1 MRRQLRMCG
10 WIFAIMCS
18 MSVLCASYAEG
29 HMLYSDEDDV
39 TDFNSDGKTDFV
51 DFIMFATAFGSQ
63 QVQFDL
69 NQNGLVDFPDFLVFI
84 SAFGQPGSGSSGGT
98 QGDAPFS
105 AQAFQHFA
113 DRLNIRWD
121 DDFLYIE
128 SNAFPDH
135 RMMVG
140 TTAWNQQVP
149 LPQPYQGDNAWQIPL
164 KPVVAD
170 VPVYASRTL
179 FRGAIGLAINGVP
192 IFNPI
197 KQNGRTDTY
206 LAGELDEFGGHA
218 GRADDYHYHIAPL
231 FLIKKVGDAVPIAYA
246 LDGYPMYGLNES
258 DGTPATNLDD
268 LNGHFDAN
276 GNYHYHSTLDYP
288 YVNGGFKGAIELAR
302 GEEVANQPRT
312 RPVRPSGT
320 GMRANITGFV
330 KGADGW
336 YRLTYEANGGT
347 HAIAYF
353 LRPDGDYDFQFV
365 DASGNITRQTYR
377 SNGSVAVQGG
387 EGTPGQGGVS
397 NDSGAPSV
405 TDSVESSSDS
415 LFVAS
420 ELLGR
425 PTDRSVTV
433 NVVASADLEI
443 YLEYGTES
451 GVYIN
456 QTSVMKG
463 SRDIPIEIAVD
474 GLLSNTRYYYQTRYR
489 RAGESEFKRRDEYT
503 FHTYRP
509 PGTTFTFSIQADA
522 HLDGR
527 SSLELYHQ
535 SLENVAAYQPDFL
548 IDLGDTFMCNKHSE
562 PLTEIVR
569 PAPDYA
575 TVDRRY
581 LYERGNFGKIAHS
594 VPLFLVNGNHEGE
607 EGWSLNGT
615 SNNVAVWAT
624 MARKKYYLNP
634 VPGVFYSGDS
644 DEEQFVGL
652 RESYYSWSWGDALF
666 VVIDPYWYTTTKP
679 KRGGVSDNWRWT
691 LGEKQYQWLRQVLE
705 TSDATFKFIFSHHM
719 VGGGFTLVRDAAV
732 LRWPRITNGVVRI
745 KMAVGG
751 LTQNAGDGASL
762 FIN

>member
-1 MRRQLRMCG
+1 MRRQLRMFGLFFCV
-10 WIFAIMCS
+10 I
-18 MSVLCASYAEG
+18 SVLCASYAEG
-29 HMLYSDEDDV
+29 HMLYSDESDV
-39 TDFNSDGKTDFV
+39 TDFNDDGKTDFV
-51 DFIMFATAFGSQ
+51 DFVMFAAAFGSQ
-63 QVQFDL
+63 QIQFDL

-84 SAFGQPGSGSSGGT
+84 SAFGQPGAGSSGGT
-98 QGDAPFS
+98 QGDAPVS

-113 DRLNIRWD
+113 DRLSIQWN

-128 SNAFPDH
+128 SDAFPDH

-140 TTAWNQQVP
+140 ITAWNQQVP

-164 KPVVAD
+164 KPAVAD
-170 VPVYASRTL
+170 VPVYASQTL

-197 KQNGRTDTY
+197 KQDGRTDTY

-231 FLIKKVGDAVPIAYA
+231 FLTEKVGDAVPIAYA
-246 LDGYPMYGLNES
+246 LDGYPMYGLNEP
-258 DGTPATNLDD
+258 DGTPAKDLDD

-276 GNYHYHSTLDYP
+276 GSYHYHSTLDYP
-288 YVNGGFKGAIELAR
+288 YVNGGFKGVIELFR

-312 RPVRPSGT
+312 RPVRPSGR
-320 GMRANITGFV
+320 GVRANITDFV
-330 KGADGW
+330 KGADDW
-336 YRLTYEANGGT
+336 YRLTYEANGGI

-353 LRPDGDYDFQFV
+353 LRPDGDYDFQFT
-365 DASGNITRQTYR
+365 DANGNITRQTYR
-377 SNGSVAVQGG
+377 SNGSVAVEGDAGTSGQSGG
-387 EGTPGQGGVS
+387 S
-397 NDSGAPSV
+397 NDSGSQTV
-405 TDSVESSSDS
+405 TDPPDTDSDS

-433 NVVASADLEI
+433 NLVPSADLEI

-451 GVYIN
+451 GVYTN
-456 QTSVMKG
+456 QTSVVMG
-463 SRDIPIEIAVD
+463 SRDTPIEIAME
-474 GLLSNTRYYYQTRYR
+474 GLLSNTRYYYRTRYR
-489 RAGESEFKRRDEYT
+489 RAGETEFKRRGEYT

-509 PGTTFTFSIQADA
+509 PGTTFTFSIQACA

-527 SSLELYHQ
+527 SSLELYHR
-535 SLENVAAYQPDFL
+535 SLENVAAYQSDFL

-562 PLTEIVR
+562 PLTATVR

-575 TVDRRY
+575 TVERRY
-581 LYERGNFGKIAHS
+581 LYERGNFGKITHS
-594 VPLFLVNGNHEGE
+594 IPLFLVNGNHDGE

-615 SNNVAVWAT
+615 PNNVAVWAT
-624 MARKKYYLNP
+624 MARKKYYPNP
-634 VPGVFYSGDS
+634 VPDVFYSGDS
-644 DEEQFVGL
+644 DEDPFVGV

-705 TSDATFKFIFSHHM
+705 TSDATFKFIFSHYRPFIAQN
-719 VGGGFTLVRDAAV
+719 VQRLFCAKQAILKFTL
-732 LRWPRITNGVVRI
+732 
-745 KMAVGG
+745 
-751 LTQNAGDGASL
+751 
-762 FIN
+762 